1 MFTNSHFSSQIA
13 SDRQRDLLAD
23 AERYRLAAQ
32 FRGLPREPRRVIR
45 AGQGLFGA
53 LRRLIPDRTVAPA

>member
-1 MFTNSHFSSQIA
+1 MFTNSHFSTQIA

-23 AERYRLAAQ
+23 AERHRLAAQ

-53 LRRLIPDRTVAPA
+53 LRRLIPDRTVTPA